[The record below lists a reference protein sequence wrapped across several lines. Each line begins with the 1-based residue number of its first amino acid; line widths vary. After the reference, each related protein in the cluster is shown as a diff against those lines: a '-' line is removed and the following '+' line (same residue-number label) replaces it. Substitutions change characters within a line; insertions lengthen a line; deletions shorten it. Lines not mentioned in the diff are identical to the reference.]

1 MRQNESVGIGMLLFW
16 CILIIPL
23 FWFGCVESATDG
35 QVHLDPVVA
44 EQVEDVG
51 EGAVGILTALSPLFP
66 WLIPF
71 ATGGGGL
78 LAMYK
83 RLKPKLTTAE
93 NKNTSLVLGGEILSI
108 ALQDVKDNHPAVWE
122 KVGPL
127 IKTTLRKSVEIENA
141 VREFRSLMPKV

>member
-1 MRQNESVGIGMLLFW
+1 MKKLLLLVMLLCLSVG
-16 CILIIPL
+16 
-23 FWFGCVESATDG
+23 GCVEGDTDG
-35 QVHLDPVVA
+35 KVHLDPVVA

-78 LAMYK
+78 LAMWK